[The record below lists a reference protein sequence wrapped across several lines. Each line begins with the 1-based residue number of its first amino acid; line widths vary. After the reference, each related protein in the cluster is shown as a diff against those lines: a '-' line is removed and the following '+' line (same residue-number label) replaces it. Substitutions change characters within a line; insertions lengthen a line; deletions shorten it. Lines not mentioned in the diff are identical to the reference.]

1 MKWPTMQQTVGM
13 LKLRVH
19 MDGLNVLGLQIGLP
33 TTYVL
38 TRYETYLL
46 VFLWQPFKV
55 TNVDWGYFVVWQE
68 KSGVALVAEEKY
80 AEPKEVEVSIYSS
93 LNIFITVFITLLL
106 ICFSFR
112 SETCD

>member
-1 MKWPTMQQTVGM
+1 MQQIAGM
-13 LKLRVH
+13 LKLRVP
-19 MDGLNVLGLQIGLP
+19 MDGLSVLALQIGLL

-55 TNVDWGYFVVWQE
+55 TNADCGYSVVWQE

-80 AEPKEVEVSIYSS
+80 AEPKEVEVYIYSRQHFPS
-93 LNIFITVFITLLL
+93 LCFYNLTVNMFL
-106 ICFSFR
+106 FSFR
-112 SETCD
+112 NL

>member
-1 MKWPTMQQTVGM
+1 MKWPIMQQIAGM
-13 LKLRVH
+13 LKLRVP
-19 MDGLNVLGLQIGLP
+19 MDGLSVLALQIGLL

-55 TNVDWGYFVVWQE
+55 TNADCGYSVVWQE

-80 AEPKEVEVSIYSS
+80 AEPKEVEVSIHSIS
-93 LNIFITVFITLLL
+93 NIFITVFITLLL
-106 ICFSFR
+106 ICFSFL